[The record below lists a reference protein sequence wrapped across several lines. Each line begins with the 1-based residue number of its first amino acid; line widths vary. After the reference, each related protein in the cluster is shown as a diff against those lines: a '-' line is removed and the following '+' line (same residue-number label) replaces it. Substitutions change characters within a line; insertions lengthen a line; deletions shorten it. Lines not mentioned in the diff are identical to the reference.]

1 MTSLRAWWR
10 ARRARQKAALLLLP
24 VAVVAVVFAVVLEQ
38 RSAPSVAER
47 PAAEVR
53 PEEPDLSRGL
63 VVFDGCSLVDDAGV
77 APEDG
82 MPARVMALLPAGL
95 DMKNLGVGG
104 QTTQMMAASAAIIC
118 VVCPPTPRFF
128 MSRPA
133 GSSAMTRAG
142 MPSSGA
148 TPASS
153 TREQPSKTTS
163 PRLRS
168 GSSSRTSAAGRSA
181 TERAL
186 RCSSTTAKTTAT
198 TATGNRSSAAFC
210 QARLARHQ
218 ALEDVI
224 VEYYRQTA
232 GEASPRD
239 RRSARPPAAL
249 LDALALGDVR
259 DERHLASALDGR
271 GELALVAPAGAGDAR
286 RLDLASVADE
296 AAQRGE
302 VLVIDLVDLLFAEV
316 AETPAGGVER
326 TALLLVGS
334 RPGFGARHALFLSR
348 PLPRVGAACDSQ
360 GRACRDNG
368 RGASP
373 RCRLSEEKG
382 RAADAASPPNR
393 TRPPRTCVP
402 AQRNPSPCR
411 NSAGTQTCAGRPAE
425 GRISRARPDPES
437 APRNAPGTRANR

>member
-1 MTSLRAWWR
+1 MR
-10 ARRARQKAALLLLP
+10 
-24 VAVVAVVFAVVLEQ
+24 
-38 RSAPSVAER
+38 
-47 PAAEVR
+47 
-53 PEEPDLSRGL
+53 
-63 VVFDGCSLVDDAGV
+63 SLVPSQHTRMLRRREAANSGSTS
-77 APEDG
+77 A
-82 MPARVMALLPAGL
+82 
-95 DMKNLGVGG
+95 
-104 QTTQMMAASAAIIC
+104 AASAAIIC

-133 GSSAMTRAG
+133 GSSAMTWAG
-142 MPSSGA
+142 MPSSRA

-153 TREQPSKTTS
+153 TSEQPSKTTS

-181 TERAL
+181 TEGAL

-198 TATGNRSSAAFC
+198 TATGSRSSAAFC
-210 QARLARHQ
+210 HARLARHQ

-224 VEYYRQTA
+224 VGYYRQTA
-232 GEASPRD
+232 GEALPA
-239 RRSARPPAAL
+239 RREESARTPAAL
-249 LDALALGDVR
+249 LQALALGDVR
-259 DERHLASALDGR
+259 DEGHLASALDGR

-316 AETPAGGVER
+316 AEATAGGIEG
-326 TALLLVGS
+326 TAPLLVGS

-373 RCRLSEEKG
+373 GCRLSEEKG
-382 RAADAASPPNR
+382 RAADAASPRPPNR

-402 AQRNPSPCR
+402 AQQNPSPCR

-425 GRISRARPDPES
+425 GRISRA
-437 APRNAPGTRANR
+437 NR